1 MIRPDFI
8 FSYWIFLWYIFY
20 MFNLTSFS
28 PKFAILLGLLENMFM
43 LFVIYKVGI
52 NTIYFIIMFLLLKAI
67 PLYTIR
73 KDTIR
78 AQDVQFTLG
87 LFIVYLIWCSIN
99 RLNILEVFKR
109 SVYHKDA
116 LYDLP
121 GISLLRSLTLK

>member
-20 MFNLTSFS
+20 MFNITSFS
-28 PKFAILLGLLENMFM
+28 PKFAILLGIIENIFT
-43 LFVIYKVGI
+43 LIIIYKVGI
-52 NTIYFIIMFLLLKAI
+52 NTIYFIIMALLLKVI

-78 AQDVQFTLG
+78 AQDVQFTFG

-99 RLNILEVFKR
+99 RFNIIDVFTHA
-109 SVYHKDA
+109 VYKQ
-116 LYDLP
+116 DLP
-121 GISLLRSLTLK
+121 GMILLRSLTHK